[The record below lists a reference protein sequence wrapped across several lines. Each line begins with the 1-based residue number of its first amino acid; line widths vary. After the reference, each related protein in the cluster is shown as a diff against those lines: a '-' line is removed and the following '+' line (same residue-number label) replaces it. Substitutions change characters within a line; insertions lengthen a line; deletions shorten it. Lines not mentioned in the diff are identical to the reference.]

1 MTPLAQRLLA
11 VAHPL
16 PDDPARAHVPEPI
29 VKQALASYG
38 IVVPRPDGD
47 RLVLKAHGPGLVHKS
62 EAGAV
67 RLGLAPEDVEAARDE
82 MAERLADAGTPAGGF
97 LVEEQLPPGPELIV
111 GVRATTFGP
120 VVLLGVGGV
129 MVEALD
135 RAEAR
140 LAPLSADDAAALVRA
155 VVPREG
161 VVDLDAMARTVVGLT
176 RFAEDLGPALA
187 EVELNP
193 VIGGVAADARL
204 ILHVGA
210 APDGGTAR
218 PPTDFGPLLAPRTV
232 AVAGASATK
241 ETFGNRFLAAY
252 RDAGWTD
259 GLYALHPTAEAVDGV
274 PAVASPADVPGGLDY
289 LLVAVPAPACAPM
302 VRAAAGHTRFAHVIS
317 GGFRETGADDA
328 EADLLAA
335 GREAGV
341 RVLGPNCMGV
351 FAPAGRQA
359 FQLAAP
365 RTAGPVAVICQSGG
379 LAGDI
384 IKGGDVRG
392 VRFRAVVTIG
402 NAVDVTPGEL
412 LAHFLADAGDA
423 VVGLYVE
430 DPRDGR
436 VLVDALRAA
445 RKPVVALVGGAV
457 GAGRGGGGVAHGGA
471 GERPSHLGR
480 RGPGHRPR
488 RGRHPRGAAGLAGLP
503 PAVDV
508 RSGGPGRHVRRADRP
523 RGGAGR
529 RSLGPGHRRLR
540 PRRAAGRARRRRAA
554 GDLAGHGLR
563 DGHQR
568 GQPGRDPGRTGGPR
582 RRLPPPAR
590 AVAGRPAVHR
600 RAGARERP
608 GVLQLRDGRGR
619 PAVGDHRPARLAA
632 PAGPGRGGAAQPRH
646 RPAGQGGRHHDGLR
660 RGRHPRHP
668 HPRRGRHRHRRP
680 GPPPP
685 FDAQGDPPT
694 DAARTS
700 AQPSPNLR
708 VPQ

>member
-1 MTPLAQRLLA
+1 VTSPLAARLLA

-16 PDDPARAHVPEPI
+16 PEDPARAHVPEPI

-38 IVVPRPDGD
+38 IAVPRPDGD

-67 RLGLAPEDVEAARDE
+67 QLGLAPADVESARDE
-82 MAERLADAGTPAGGF
+82 MAKRLAEAGTPAGGF

-111 GVRATTFGP
+111 GVRSTTFGP

-140 LAPLSADDAAALVRA
+140 LAPLSEDDARDLVRA

-161 VVDLDAMARTVVGLT
+161 VVDRDAVARTVVGLA
-176 RFAEDLGPALA
+176 RFADDLGPALA

-193 VIGGVAADARL
+193 IIGGVAADARL
-204 ILHVGA
+204 ILRVV
-210 APDGGTAR
+210 APADDGIAR
-218 PPTDFGPLLAPRTV
+218 PPTDFGPLLAPRTI
-232 AVAGASATK
+232 AVAGASTTK
-241 ETFGNRFLAAY
+241 ESFGNRFLAAY
-252 RDAGWTD
+252 RDVGWTD
-259 GLYALHPTAEAVDGV
+259 GLYALHPTADAVDGV
-274 PAVASPADVPGGLDY
+274 PAIASPADVPGGLDS
-289 LLVAVPAPACAPM
+289 LLLAVPAPACAPM
-302 VRAAAGHTRFAHVIS
+302 VRAAAGHARFAHVIS

-365 RTAGPVAVICQSGG
+365 REAGSVAVICQSGG

-412 LAHFLADAGDA
+412 LAHFLGDPSTT

-436 VLVDALRAA
+436 ALVDALRGS
-445 RKPVVALVGGAV
+445 RKPVVALVGGLSGQGAAAV
-457 GAGRGGGGVAHGGA
+457 ASHTGALASDRRIWDAVARATGLTVVDTLEGLLASLAYLQRWTGDPSGAAAPEPAVLVVGPGGGASVLATDACDRAGLRVAKVGPDLQHT
-471 GERPSHLGR
+471 L
-480 RGPGHRPR
+480 RGMGYGTGTSVANPVEIPVGPAAPADGYHRLLEPLLAAQPYTDVLVHVNVQAYFSF
-488 RGRHPRGAAGLAGLP
+488 GTAGAARLIETIELFGSRPPSARMVLALRNLDTAP
-503 PAVDV
+503 PAEA
-508 RSGGPGRHVRRADRP
+508 GAITRACVE
-523 RGGAGR
+523 
-529 RSLGPGHRRLR
+529 
-540 PRRAAGRARRRRAA
+540 AAIPATRTLDEAAIAIAAIARRRR
-554 GDLAGHGLR
+554 
-563 DGHQR
+563 
-568 GQPGRDPGRTGGPR
+568 
-582 RRLPPPAR
+582 
-590 AVAGRPAVHR
+590 
-600 RAGARERP
+600 
-608 GVLQLRDGRGR
+608 
-619 PAVGDHRPARLAA
+619 
-632 PAGPGRGGAAQPRH
+632 
-646 RPAGQGGRHHDGLR
+646 
-660 RGRHPRHP
+660 
-668 HPRRGRHRHRRP
+668 
-680 GPPPP
+680 
-685 FDAQGDPPT
+685 
-694 DAARTS
+694 
-700 AQPSPNLR
+700 
-708 VPQ
+708 